1 VAASPFDR
9 FGIIPPPTD
18 DFAAWRL
25 PFALRDYQDEAV
37 EAALAKHYGTIE
49 LPTASGKTLA
59 AIALI
64 IRLRQPTL
72 ILVPTKALID
82 QVWIPAL
89 ASAGIRGG
97 VYYGE
102 EKRPGFVT
110 VSTYQSLFANPE
122 KIRGFPVVIFDE
134 GDLTTGDVW
143 KRVLAEAR
151 QHSYAVVFTATLPSE
166 KERRSELLASFP
178 VLLSRSPRE
187 QIQAGVFVPVHTVAR
202 YVKLT
207 PEARREYD
215 RVDATLR
222 NLRRVLGT
230 GNPLRVKRLISSP
243 DASIR
248 QAALAFFK
256 YSSLRETLLANVPAR
271 AEELLS
277 IARSHPDQRILVFGT
292 RVDPLADACAYL
304 TMSGVPSRIISAETT
319 RRDRV
324 DIFDSWG
331 RTFQVLAS
339 VAVLRRGV
347 NVPEVGIAV
356 LMGGGA
362 GVTKLVQ
369 EVGRVVR
376 TLPGKERA
384 TVYVV
389 VATGTKEE
397 NLPAV
402 VERIFRSES
411 ITEADREGVEEESD
425 GD

>member
-9 FGIIPPPTD
+9 YGIIPPPID
-18 DFAAWRL
+18 DFGAWRL
-25 PFALRDYQDEAV
+25 PFALRDYQAEAV
-37 EAALAKHYGTIE
+37 EAALAKRYGTIE

-59 AIALI
+59 AIAII
-64 IRLRQPTL
+64 IRVQQPTL

-89 ASAGIRGG
+89 AQAGIRGG

-122 KIRGFPVVIFDE
+122 KIRGFPLVIFDE
-134 GDLTTGDVW
+134 GDLATGDVW
-143 KRVLAEAR
+143 KRILVEAR
-151 QHSYAVVFTATLPSE
+151 QHPYALVFTATLPSE
-166 KERRSELLASFP
+166 KERKAELLASFP
-178 VLLSRSPRE
+178 VLVSRSPRE
-187 QIQAGVFVPVHTVAR
+187 QIQAGVFVPVQTVKR
-202 YVKLT
+202 FVQLT
-207 PEARREYD
+207 PDARREYD
-215 RVDATLR
+215 KLDASLR
-222 NLRRVLGT
+222 NLRRILRT
-230 GNPLRVKRLISSP
+230 GNPRQIRRLI
-243 DASIR
+243 ASGDENVR
-248 QAALAFFK
+248 KAALAYFK
-256 YSSLRETLLANVPAR
+256 LNAQREGILANVPAR

-277 IARSHPDQRILVFGT
+277 IARSHPGQRILVFGT

-304 TMSGVPSRIISAETT
+304 TMSGSPCRVISAETT
-319 RRDRV
+319 RQDRME
-324 DIFDSWG
+324 IFTGWG
-331 RTFQVLAS
+331 TSFFVLAS

-376 TLPGKERA
+376 PLAGKQYA

-389 VATGTKEE
+389 AATGTKEE
-397 NLPAV
+397 KLPTV

-411 ITEADREGVEEESD
+411 ITEEDKEEVEGD